1 MLRPCM
7 GLDHAHSDC
16 SQAATSY
23 HHCAE
28 SRPASCS
35 HWRSHKRCTVVSAFA
50 IEAPTRHEKMI
61 HARKARFPHDFCTR
75 GTCLHQKRCASFLE
89 QFHQPRTTCAV
100 AQRSA
105 TKPLYATFARQQ
117 QLCNFIGRGDCKIAR
132 SSHQWYRGDQSCRG
146 QQQQRPLR
154 AAVCS
159 SASSST
165 IEREAVG
172 GRQRKSWP
180 RQLL

>member
-1 MLRPCM
+1 MNSLRSAVHSTFFSTLDAYSVMLRPYT
-7 GLDHAHSDC
+7 GSDHAHSDC

-50 IEAPTRHEKMI
+50 VERHRHGMRRGSMREKLACRMTFARAA
-61 HARKARFPHDFCTR
+61 HACT
-75 GTCLHQKRCASFLE
+75 KRDAQAYLE

-105 TKPLYATFARQQ
+105 T
-117 QLCNFIGRGDCKIAR
+117 
-132 SSHQWYRGDQSCRG
+132 SHR
-146 QQQQRPLR
+146 LR
-154 AAVCS
+154 HVCTTAAV
-159 SASSST
+159 
-165 IEREAVG
+165 V
-172 GRQRKSWP
+172 
-180 RQLL
+180 QLHRARRL

>member
-1 MLRPCM
+1 MPKADLLLAAIG
-7 GLDHAHSDC
+7 GLTS
-16 SQAATSY
+16 AAQWCQPLLQRHRHGMRRWSMREKLTF
-23 HHCAE
+23 
-28 SRPASCS
+28 RM
-35 HWRSHKRCTVVSAFA
+35 AFA
-50 IEAPTRHEKMI
+50 RAA
-61 HARKARFPHDFCTR
+61 HACT
-75 GTCLHQKRCASFLE
+75 KRDAQAYLE

-117 QLCNFIGRGDCKIAR
+117 QLCICNFIGRGECKIAP
-132 SSHQWYRGDQSCRG
+132 SSHQWYRGDQSCKG
-146 QQQQRPLR
+146 QQQQRLLR

-172 GRQRKSWP
+172 AVQRKSWP

>member
-1 MLRPCM
+1 MPKADLLLAAIG
-7 GLDHAHSDC
+7 GLTS
-16 SQAATSY
+16 AAQWCQPLLQRHRHGMRRWSMREKLTF
-23 HHCAE
+23 
-28 SRPASCS
+28 RM
-35 HWRSHKRCTVVSAFA
+35 AFA
-50 IEAPTRHEKMI
+50 RAA
-61 HARKARFPHDFCTR
+61 HACT
-75 GTCLHQKRCASFLE
+75 KRDAQAYLE

-105 TKPLYATFARQQ
+105 TSHRGATFARQQ
-117 QLCNFIGRGDCKIAR
+117 QLCNFIGRGDCKIAP
-132 SSHQWYRGDQSCRG
+132 SSHQWYRDDQSCKV
-146 QQQQRPLR
+146 QQQQRLLR

-172 GRQRKSWP
+172 AVQRKSWP